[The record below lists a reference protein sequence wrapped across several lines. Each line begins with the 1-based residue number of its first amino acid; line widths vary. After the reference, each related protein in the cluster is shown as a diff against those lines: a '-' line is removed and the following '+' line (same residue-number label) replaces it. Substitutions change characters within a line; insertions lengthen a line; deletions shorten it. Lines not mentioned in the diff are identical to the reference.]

1 MISSHAGGSTYVDS
15 NIFIVLHPGL
25 LDNRVQL
32 EDGTQTVVDMRT
44 VVATAA
50 QVVVVLCVQDVT
62 P

>member
-1 MISSHAGGSTYVDS
+1 MLSSHAGGNTYVDG

-32 EDGTQTVVDMRT
+32 EDGTQTVVDVGT

-50 QVVVVLCVQDVT
+50 QVVVVLRV
-62 P
+62 